1 MGIAGFVIGL
11 IGIFFL
17 SFILSPLSLIF
28 GIIAIFL
35 IFRLKNLL
43 GTKTD
48 FEETSVKQDNKKE
61 KFSNI
66 IPLKSSKKSE
76 EINRYNDEIK
86 KIKEVDASFEIEE
99 FLIGSRTFFEM
110 VLKSFVN
117 GNLDNIKDFI
127 KPSVLNN
134 FKTAIDERN
143 KEQETLIIDLKSI
156 QKNEILSSKI
166 TKTTL
171 SITVGYESFQVKAL
185 LDKND
190 ELIDGDI
197 DKEILVKDA
206 WVFERKIKNDNPNWT
221 LVETKSN

>member
-1 MGIAGFVIGL
+1 MQNGFPYLDI
-11 IGIFFL
+11 
-17 SFILSPLSLIF
+17 LIF

-35 IFRLKNLL
+35 IFRLKNVL

-48 FEETSVKQDNKKE
+48 FEETNVKQDNKNE
-61 KFSNI
+61 KLSNV
-66 IPLKSSKKSE
+66 IPLKSNKKSE
-76 EINRYNDEIK
+76 DIDINYDEIK
-86 KIKEVDASFEIEE
+86 KIKEADSSFEIEE

-110 VLKSFVN
+110 VLKSFVD

-127 KPSVLNN
+127 KPSVLKN

-156 QKNEILSSKI
+156 QKNKILSSKI

-171 SITVGYESFQVKAL
+171 NITVCYESLQVKAL

-197 DKEILVKDA
+197 NKEILVKDA
-206 WVFERKIKNDNPNWT
+206 WVFERKIKNNNPNWT

>member
-1 MGIAGFVIGL
+1 MQNGFPYLDI
-11 IGIFFL
+11 
-17 SFILSPLSLIF
+17 LIF

-35 IFRLKNLL
+35 IFRLRNLL

-48 FEETSVKQDNKKE
+48 FEEMSVKQDNKKE
-61 KFSNI
+61 KLSNI

-76 EINRYNDEIK
+76 DINRYNDEIK
-86 KIKEVDASFEIEE
+86 KIKEVDPSFEIEE

-117 GNLDNIKDFI
+117 GNLDNIKDFT
-127 KPSVLNN
+127 KPSVLKN
-134 FKTAIDERN
+134 FKTVIDERN

-166 TKTTL
+166 TKSTF
-171 SITVGYESFQVKAL
+171 SITVGYESFQIKAL

-206 WVFERKIKNDNPNWT
+206 WVFERKINNDNPNWT

>member
-1 MGIAGFVIGL
+1 MFNKGGIINMQN
-11 IGIFFL
+11 
-17 SFILSPLSLIF
+17 SFPYLDILIF

-35 IFRLKNLL
+35 IFRLKNVL

-48 FEETSVKQDNKKE
+48 FEETSVAQDNKKE
-61 KFSNI
+61 KLSNV

-76 EINRYNDEIK
+76 DVNINSDEIK
-86 KIKEVDASFEIEE
+86 RIKEVDSSFEIED
-99 FLIGSRTFFEM
+99 FLVGSRTFFEM
-110 VLKSFVN
+110 VLKSFVD

-127 KPSVLNN
+127 KPSVLKN

-156 QKNEILSSKI
+156 QKNEILSSK
-166 TKTTL
+166 TTQTTL

-221 LVETKSN
+221 LVETKGN

>member
-1 MGIAGFVIGL
+1 M
-11 IGIFFL
+11 
-17 SFILSPLSLIF
+17 
-28 GIIAIFL
+28 
-35 IFRLKNLL
+35 IFRLKNVL
-43 GTKTD
+43 GTKAD
-48 FEETSVKQDNKKE
+48 FEETNAKKDNKKE
-61 KFSNI
+61 KFSNV
-66 IPLKSSKKSE
+66 IPLNSSKKSE
-76 EINRYNDEIK
+76 DINLRYD
-86 KIKEVDASFEIEE
+86 KIKEIKEADSSFDIED
-99 FLIGSRTFFEM
+99 FLIGSKTFFEM
-110 VLKSFVN
+110 VLKSFVD

-127 KPSVLNN
+127 KPSVLKN

-171 SITVGYESFQVKAL
+171 RITVGYESFQVKAL

-221 LVETKSN
+221 LVETKGN